1 MRSRLIRTA
10 HAIPRQVRDQRGVT
24 MILVALAMVAI
35 IAMAAL
41 SIDVITLYLAREEA
55 QRSADAG
62 ALAAARVIS
71 ISGLTGDP
79 ANSSSSWQAICGPPN
94 NPASQA
100 AISVVQQN
108 AVGSLVVPVPSITV
122 TYSAGSGG
130 TKSTDCS
137 SLPAAFGV
145 NPMVTVQVA
154 RANLPTFF
162 SRIWGNP
169 GNKVSATATAEAF
182 NPSASDNNTNG
193 GPTGTVTPVQ
203 PRCVKPWV
211 VPNLDPLN
219 PGLGKTGYCAP
230 GACLPLVSTADG
242 AIQHPGISLN
252 STNIPAGV
260 IGETFW
266 LIPACRFGPGSCI
279 LHNAGS
285 LQPRANYNPGGGAGT
300 FIQGPPNLM
309 YVPGQVGNPL
319 VAVPT
324 CAQGDAYE
332 EAVGGCDSPTN
343 YQCGMAGQNVVD
355 LTIANP
361 GASGSTTNGVQC
373 LIHQTDVTNIT
384 SVSGQDSLNPFQAP
398 SAYPF
403 QILAGTSNPLVTMAS
418 NPIGS
423 GSTISTSNSI
433 VSLPIY
439 DNSTNIQSG
448 GITSV
453 TFVGFLQVF
462 INAVDQNGNVNVTVL
477 NVAGCGTGV
486 PVGTTPVTGSSPV
499 PVRLITPP

>member
-1 MRSRLIRTA
+1 
-10 HAIPRQVRDQRGVT
+10 
-24 MILVALAMVAI
+24 MVAI

-55 QRSADAG
+55 QRSADAA

-79 ANSSSSWQAICGPPN
+79 ANSSLSWQAICGPPN
-94 NPASQA
+94 NPAAQA

-108 AVGSLVVPVPSITV
+108 AVGGLVIPVPSITV
-122 TYSAGSGG
+122 MYSAGGG
-130 TKSTDCS
+130 APSADCS

-154 RANLPTFF
+154 RTNLPTFF
-162 SRIWGNP
+162 SRIWGNA

-182 NPSASDNNTNG
+182 NPSASDTNTNG
-193 GPTGTVTPVQ
+193 GPTGTVVPVQ

-211 VPNLDPLN
+211 VPNLDPLH
-219 PGLGKTGYCAP
+219 PGLGAGGYCAP
-230 GACLPLVSTADG
+230 GVCDPLVSTADG
-242 AIQHPGISLN
+242 TIRHPGISLN
-252 STNIPAGV
+252 STNIPVGV

-266 LIPACRFGPGSCI
+266 LTPACRHGIVGSCL
-279 LHNAGS
+279 LHNSAGV
-285 LQPRANYNPGGGAGT
+285 LIQPRANYNPGGVAGP

-309 YVPGQVGNPL
+309 YVPGQVGNQ
-319 VAVPT
+319 VIAIPT
-324 CAQGDAYE
+324 CAQGNDYE
-332 EAVGGCDSPTN
+332 EAVGGCDAPTN

-361 GASGSTTNGVQC
+361 GASGSTTNGTQC
-373 LIHQTDVTNIT
+373 LIHQTDVTNIIGA
-384 SVSGQDSLNPFQAP
+384 SGQDSLNPFQAP

-403 QILAGTSNPLVTMAS
+403 QILAGTSNPLVTMAT

-423 GSTISTSNSI
+423 GSTISASNSI

-439 DNSTNIQSG
+439 DNIGTPTVTSG

-462 INAVDQNGNVNVTVL
+462 INAVDPNGNVNVTVL